1 MTQVTFVLVF
11 FVVVMLLAF
20 SLYHHKKHIE
30 FKMSDIEKAVRSAYP
45 EGVTSVEGRLGSC
58 CEEVFPLQC

>member
-30 FKMSDIEKAVRSAYP
+30 FKMSDTRRL
-45 EGVTSVEGRLGSC
+45 SVVLILRVSL
-58 CEEVFPLQC
+58 L